1 MAAAYTA
8 AMKPTDAAASL
19 VLVAL
24 VAAASVAAQTAAVP
38 PAAAAS
44 EAARTSSNGL
54 PAAAAV
60 QACELAV
67 RSTLRN
73 ARGAAAEVS
82 FNAPPATLAGSADGG
97 DLLLRGAGRAR
108 SGGSAR
114 TFTYSCTYDSRAS
127 SVAGVVLRDAVPAD
141 DRAAAAPVRSVEPDL
156 SQISPAACESA
167 AASALKRRWPNVG
180 RIAFNADTRSL
191 IQDSA
196 GTAKLEGQGT
206 AQPQPSADLSAHFRY
221 QCALDAASGRVLAL
235 RLVD

>member
-1 MAAAYTA
+1 MKLTA
-8 AMKPTDAAASL
+8 VATNL
-19 VLVAL
+19 VLAAL
-24 VAAASVAAQTAAVP
+24 ATGATAFAQTAAE
-38 PAAAAS
+38 PAASAAS
-44 EAARTSSNGL
+44 PAARAANGL
-54 PAAAAV
+54 PPASAV

-67 RSTLRN
+67 RATLRN

-82 FNAPPATLAGSADGG
+82 FNAPPAALPGSADGG

-108 SGGSAR
+108 SGGSVR
-114 TFTYSCTYDSRAS
+114 TFTYSCTYDTRAS
-127 SVAGVVLRDAVPAD
+127 GVAGVVLRDAVPAD
-141 DRAAAAPVRSVEPDL
+141 ERAAAAPVRTVEPDL

-167 AASALKRRWPNVG
+167 AATALKRRWPNVG
-180 RIAFNADTRSL
+180 RIAFSAGTRSL

-206 AQPQPSADLSAHFRY
+206 AQPQPSSDLSAHFRY

>member
-1 MAAAYTA
+1 
-8 AMKPTDAAASL
+8 MKPITAVASL
-19 VLVAL
+19 VLLIGAS
-24 VAAASVAAQTAAVP
+24 AFAQPTAAPAASA
-38 PAAAAS
+38 PAAPAAS
-44 EAARTSSNGL
+44 AATAPALRSGNNGL
-54 PAAAAV
+54 PPGGAT

-67 RSTLRN
+67 RATLRN
-73 ARGAAAEVS
+73 TRGAAAEVS
-82 FNAPPATLAGSADGG
+82 FNAPPAAAPGAAEGG
-97 DLLLRGAGRAR
+97 EMLLRGAGRAK

-114 TFTYSCTYDSRAS
+114 TFTYSCTYDTKSD
-127 SVAGVVLRDAVPAD
+127 SVAGVVLRDAAPAG
-141 DRAAAAPVRSVEPDL
+141 DRAATTAPVRTVEPDL

-206 AQPQPSADLSAHFRY
+206 AQPQIGSDTSSHFRY
-221 QCALDAASGRVLAL
+221 QCALDAASGKVLAL

>member
-1 MAAAYTA
+1 
-8 AMKPTDAAASL
+8 MKPTTAATSL
-19 VLVAL
+19 VLL
-24 VAAASVAAQTAAVP
+24 AAATTFAQTASAPAGSAPASAPATAVAAP
-38 PAAAAS
+38 RPA
-44 EAARTSSNGL
+44 NGL
-54 PAAAAV
+54 PSAAAV

-67 RSTLRN
+67 RATLRN

-82 FNAPPATLAGSADGG
+82 FNAPPAALPGNADGG

-108 SGGSAR
+108 SGGNAR
-114 TFTYSCTYDSRAS
+114 TFTYSCTYDSRAN
-127 SVAGVVLRDAVPAD
+127 SVAGVVLRDAAPAD
-141 DRAAAAPVRSVEPDL
+141 ERAAAAPVRSVEPDL
-156 SQISPAACESA
+156 SQLSPAACESA
-167 AASALKRRWPNVG
+167 AATALKRRWPNVG

-206 AQPQPSADLSAHFRY
+206 AQPQPSSDLSAHFRY

>member
-1 MAAAYTA
+1 
-8 AMKPTDAAASL
+8 MKPTTAATSLVLLAAATAFAQTAPAPAGSAPASAQAAAS
-19 VLVAL
+19 
-24 VAAASVAAQTAAVP
+24 AASR
-38 PAAAAS
+38 PA
-44 EAARTSSNGL
+44 NGL
-54 PAAAAV
+54 PSAAAV

-67 RSTLRN
+67 RATLRN

-82 FNAPPATLAGSADGG
+82 FNAPPAALPGNADGG

-108 SGGSAR
+108 SGGNAR
-114 TFTYSCTYDSRAS
+114 TFTYSCTYDSRAN
-127 SVAGVVLRDAVPAD
+127 SVAGVVLRDAAPAD
-141 DRAAAAPVRSVEPDL
+141 ERAAAAPVRSVEPDL
-156 SQISPAACESA
+156 SQLSPAACESA
-167 AASALKRRWPNVG
+167 AATALKRRWPNVG

-206 AQPQPSADLSAHFRY
+206 AQPQPSSDLSAHFRY

>member
-1 MAAAYTA
+1 M
-8 AMKPTDAAASL
+8 PAAS
-19 VLVAL
+19 
-24 VAAASVAAQTAAVP
+24 AVP
-38 PAAAAS
+38 SANRP
-44 EAARTSSNGL
+44 SNGL
-54 PAAAAV
+54 PSPNAV

-67 RSTLRN
+67 RATLRN

-82 FNAPPATLAGSADGG
+82 FNAPPAALAGSANVD
-97 DLLLRGAGRAR
+97 DVLLRGAGRAR

-114 TFTYSCTYDSRAS
+114 TFTYSCTYDTRAN
-127 SVAGVVLRDAVPAD
+127 SVAGVVLRDAAPAD
-141 DRAAAAPVRSVEPDL
+141 ERAATVALRTVEPDL

-167 AASALKRRWPNVG
+167 AASALKRRWPAVV

-206 AQPQPSADLSAHFRY
+206 AQPQPSSDLSAHFRY
-221 QCALDAASGRVLAL
+221 QCAIDAASGRVLAL

>member
-1 MAAAYTA
+1 MKPITA
-8 AMKPTDAAASL
+8 ATSL
-19 VLVAL
+19 VLLFGTSAF
-24 VAAASVAAQTAAVP
+24 AQSASAPSASAPPA
-38 PAAAAS
+38 PAAARAS
-44 EAARTSSNGL
+44 TGL
-54 PAAAAV
+54 PSANAV

-82 FNAPPATLAGSADGG
+82 FNAPPAAAPGAADGG
-97 DLLLRGAGRAR
+97 ETLLRGAGRAK
-108 SGGSAR
+108 SGGNAR
-114 TFTYSCTYDSRAS
+114 TFTYSCTYDTKSD
-127 SVAGVVLRDAVPAD
+127 SVAGVVLRDAAPTG
-141 DRAAAAPVRSVEPDL
+141 DRAAAAAVPVRTVEPDL
-156 SQISPAACESA
+156 SQISPGACESA

-206 AQPQPSADLSAHFRY
+206 AQPQPSSELSAHFRY

>member
-1 MAAAYTA
+1 
-8 AMKPTDAAASL
+8 MKPTAAATSL

-24 VAAASVAAQTAAVP
+24 ATAAPAYAQTAP
-38 PAAAAS
+38 EPAASAAAP
-44 EAARTSSNGL
+44 AARAANGL
-54 PAAAAV
+54 PPATAV

-67 RSTLRN
+67 RATLRN

-82 FNAPPATLAGSADGG
+82 FNAPPAALPGSADGG

-108 SGGSAR
+108 SGGNAR
-114 TFTYSCTYDSRAS
+114 TFTYSCTYDTRAS

-141 DRAAAAPVRSVEPDL
+141 ERAAAAPVRTVEPDL

-167 AASALKRRWPNVG
+167 AATALKRKWPNVG

-191 IQDSA
+191 VQDSA

-206 AQPQPSADLSAHFRY
+206 AQPQPSSDLSTHFRY

-235 RLVD
+235 RLGD

>member
-1 MAAAYTA
+1 
-8 AMKPTDAAASL
+8 MKPIDAATSL

-24 VAAASVAAQTAAVP
+24 AAAAPAAAQTSPAP

-44 EAARTSSNGL
+44 ESAPATRASSSGL

-67 RSTLRN
+67 RATLRN

-82 FNAPPATLAGSADGG
+82 FNAPPAALPGNADGG

-114 TFTYSCTYDSRAS
+114 TFTYSCTYDTRAN
-127 SVAGVVLRDAVPAD
+127 SVAGVVLRDAAPAD
-141 DRAAAAPVRSVEPDL
+141 DRAATAPVRSVEPDL

-180 RIAFNADTRSL
+180 RIAFNTDTRSL

-206 AQPQPSADLSAHFRY
+206 AQPQPSSDLSAHFRY

>member
-1 MAAAYTA
+1 
-8 AMKPTDAAASL
+8 MKPIIAATSL
-19 VLVAL
+19 VLL
-24 VAAASVAAQTAAVP
+24 VGASAFAQSASAPASAPAASP
-38 PAAAAS
+38 PAARA
-44 EAARTSSNGL
+44 SNGL
-54 PAAAAV
+54 PSANAV

-82 FNAPPATLAGSADGG
+82 FNAPPAAAPGAADGG
-97 DLLLRGAGRAR
+97 EMLLRGAGRAK
-108 SGGSAR
+108 SGGNAR
-114 TFTYSCTYDSRAS
+114 TFTYSCNYDTKSD
-127 SVAGVVLRDAVPAD
+127 SVAGVVLRDAAPSG
-141 DRAAAAPVRSVEPDL
+141 DRAAAVAAPVRTVEPDL

-206 AQPQPSADLSAHFRY
+206 AQPQIGSDVSSHFRY

-235 RLVD
+235 RLVE

>member
-1 MAAAYTA
+1 
-8 AMKPTDAAASL
+8 MKPTTAATSL
-19 VLVAL
+19 VLL
-24 VAAASVAAQTAAVP
+24 AAATAFAQTAPAP
-38 PAAAAS
+38 AGSAPAAPAAPRP
-44 EAARTSSNGL
+44 ANGL
-54 PAAAAV
+54 PSAAAV

-82 FNAPPATLAGSADGG
+82 FNAPPAALPGNADGG

-108 SGGSAR
+108 SGGNAR
-114 TFTYSCTYDSRAS
+114 TFTYSCTYDTRAD
-127 SVAGVVLRDAVPAD
+127 SVAGVVLRDAAPAD
-141 DRAAAAPVRSVEPDL
+141 ERAAAAPVRTVEPDL

-167 AASALKRRWPNVG
+167 AATALKRRWPNVG

-206 AQPQPSADLSAHFRY
+206 AQPQPSSELSAHFRY
-221 QCALDAASGRVLAL
+221 QCALDAANGRVIAL

>member
-1 MAAAYTA
+1 
-8 AMKPTDAAASL
+8 MKPIFAVTSL
-19 VLVAL
+19 VLL
-24 VAAASVAAQTAAVP
+24 LNAAAFAQPASAPASGTPAPTPAA
-38 PAAAAS
+38 PAAAK
-44 EAARTSSNGL
+44 AANGL

-73 ARGAAAEVS
+73 ARGGAAEVS
-82 FNAPPATLAGSADGG
+82 FNAPPAALPGSADGG

-108 SGGSAR
+108 SGGNAR
-114 TFTYSCTYDSRAS
+114 TFTYSCTYDTRAN
-127 SVAGVVLRDAVPAD
+127 SVAGVVLRDAAPTD
-141 DRAAAAPVRSVEPDL
+141 ERAAAAPVRAVEPDL

-167 AASALKRRWPNVG
+167 AATALKRRWPNVG

-206 AQPQPSADLSAHFRY
+206 AQPQPSSDLSAHFRY

>member
-1 MAAAYTA
+1 
-8 AMKPTDAAASL
+8 MKPTAAAKSL
-19 VLVAL
+19 VLVAF
-24 VAAASVAAQTAAVP
+24 AAGATAFAQTAVEPAASAAAPAARAADGLP
-38 PAAAAS
+38 PA
-44 EAARTSSNGL
+44 T
-54 PAAAAV
+54 AV

-67 RSTLRN
+67 RATLRN

-82 FNAPPATLAGSADGG
+82 FNAPPAALPGNIEGG

-114 TFTYSCTYDSRAS
+114 TFTYSCTYDTRAS
-127 SVAGVVLRDAVPAD
+127 SVAGVVLRDAAPAD
-141 DRAAAAPVRSVEPDL
+141 ERAAAAPVRTVEPDL
-156 SQISPAACESA
+156 SRISPAACESA
-167 AASALKRRWPNVG
+167 AATALKRRWPNVG

-206 AQPQPSADLSAHFRY
+206 AQPQIGSEINSHFRY

>member
-1 MAAAYTA
+1 
-8 AMKPTDAAASL
+8 MKPTTAATSL
-19 VLVAL
+19 VLL
-24 VAAASVAAQTAAVP
+24 AAATAFAQTASAPAGSAPASAPATAVAAP
-38 PAAAAS
+38 RPA
-44 EAARTSSNGL
+44 NGL
-54 PAAAAV
+54 PSAAAV

-82 FNAPPATLAGSADGG
+82 FNAPPAALPGNADGG

-108 SGGSAR
+108 SGGNAR
-114 TFTYSCTYDSRAS
+114 TFTYSCTYDSRAN
-127 SVAGVVLRDAVPAD
+127 SVAGVVLRDAAPAD
-141 DRAAAAPVRSVEPDL
+141 ERAAAAPVRSVEPDL
-156 SQISPAACESA
+156 SQLSPAACESA
-167 AASALKRRWPNVG
+167 AATALKRRWPNVG

-206 AQPQPSADLSAHFRY
+206 AQPQPSSDLSAHFRY